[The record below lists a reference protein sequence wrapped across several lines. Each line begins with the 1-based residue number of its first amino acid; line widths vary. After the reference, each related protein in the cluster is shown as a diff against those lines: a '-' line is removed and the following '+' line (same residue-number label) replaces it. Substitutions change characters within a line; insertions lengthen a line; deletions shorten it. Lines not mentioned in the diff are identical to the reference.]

1 MRLKGIGGDPM
12 LYEQKVIRNIKL
24 TEEEN
29 KQLKADAYAHGMNVS
44 EYVRW
49 LIEKEREKNETTD

>member
-1 MRLKGIGGDPM
+1 MP
-12 LYEQKVIRNIKL
+12 YEQKVIRNIKL

-49 LIEKEREKNETTD
+49 LIEKEREKERNS

>member
-1 MRLKGIGGDPM
+1 MPDKRKLFRA
-12 LYEQKVIRNIKL
+12 IRM

-29 KQLKADAYAHGMNVS
+29 KHLKSDAYSHEMTVS

-49 LIEKEREKNETTD
+49 LIEKEREKENGKTD

>member
-1 MRLKGIGGDPM
+1 MKPM
-12 LYEQKVIRNIKL
+12 PYEQQVLRNIKL
-24 TEEEN
+24 TEDAN

-49 LIEKEREKNETTD
+49 LIEKERERNGKDEM

>member
-1 MRLKGIGGDPM
+1 MP
-12 LYEQKVIRNIKL
+12 YEQKVIRNIKL

-29 KQLKADAYAHGMNVS
+29 EQLKADAYAHGMNVS

-49 LIEKEREKNETTD
+49 LIEKERENERHSPEKKQ